1 MTSKRERSLNSTS
14 EFRFQKW
21 RLSNNGAFIY
31 THHRGQ
37 ICSDK
42 EMFKWPVLKCNRL
55 LSEFTF
61 SLHNDLNSYK
71 ASGNMSPSLLR
82 WNNDVG
88 RGGGKEPYIVFS
100 KRKQTLCSWLWHF
113 QLWAILLFEHDSKRW
128 FEMAGPIKSK
138 ASMFERLMMNL
149 PAPGWSMRFLHWRC
163 VSILRTRGETKK
175 KTKRVK
181 GYDVTFSMWCVC

>member
-88 RGGGKEPYIVFS
+88 RGGGRNLALYSAKENKICVPDCGIFNSEPYCCLNTIAKDDLKWQVPS
-100 KRKQTLCSWLWHF
+100 NLKRTCLKGWWWIF
-113 QLWAILLFEHDSKRW
+113 LLRDGQWDSFTEDAYQSLGLGGRPKKRQ
-128 FEMAGPIKSK
+128 
-138 ASMFERLMMNL
+138 
-149 PAPGWSMRFLHWRC
+149 
-163 VSILRTRGETKK
+163 RG
-175 KTKRVK
+175 
-181 GYDVTFSMWCVC
+181 